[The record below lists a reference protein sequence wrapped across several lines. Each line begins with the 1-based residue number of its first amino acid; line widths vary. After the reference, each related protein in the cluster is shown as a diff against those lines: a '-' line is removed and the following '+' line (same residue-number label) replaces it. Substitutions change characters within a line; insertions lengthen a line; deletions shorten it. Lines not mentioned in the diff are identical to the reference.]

1 MTQTYTD
8 ALAVARMR
16 NRRCPECGRT
26 VNDHSGSGGP
36 GGCLLTDN
44 GVAQR
49 VHEQRQRDSSLT
61 ERPAGSLPG
70 NCGALVA
77 VHGRGVATC
86 TQHGLG
92 HYDPVLDLSW
102 PDGEGTLVGSYADCK
117 ARAPGLTLRCTLAA
131 HGVDLDHRNDD
142 AGVSWPAQEAALG
155 DLVEL
160 THDVRWA
167 SETIPAGTQ
176 FRVAHVEPYVEALG
190 GDVLILNHP
199 GTEHPSMYGPHV
211 QRPAV
216 RRVQ

>member
-1 MTQTYTD
+1 MSDWQTYD
-8 ALAVARMR
+8 EPLAIARMR

-26 VNDHSGSGGP
+26 TNDHGGLGWSGCS
-36 GGCLLTDN
+36 LSDT
-44 GVAQR
+44 GVAGR
-49 VHEQRQRDSSLT
+49 IYERDSSLT
-61 ERPAGSLPG
+61 ELPAGSLPG

-77 VHGRGVATC
+77 VPGRGVATC

-102 PDGEGTLVGSYADCK
+102 PDGEGAFVGSFALC
-117 ARAPGLTLRCTLAA
+117 AAPAPGLHRIKCTLAA
-131 HGVDLDHRNDD
+131 HGLDLDHRDDD
-142 AGVSWPAQEAALG
+142 AGVTWPAQEVALG

-199 GTEHPSMYGPHV
+199 GTQHPSMYGPHV

-216 RRVQ
+216 RKA